1 VYSIRLAEVDDLPPL
16 PSVERRAVTLFE
28 GWLEETGLTPAVLAD
43 VSSLGELEG
52 ARAAGHLWVATTDTG
67 EVVGFAQLA
76 ILDGLAH
83 LDEIDVVPEH
93 AGRGVGSR
101 LLEAACRW
109 AEEAGY
115 PAITLSTFRDVPWN
129 RAFYERRGF
138 RADEAL
144 SERAGHQALVAAE
157 RARGLRVERR
167 LLMARPFREAY

>member
-1 VYSIRLAEVDDLPPL
+1 VRRAEADDVPEL

-28 GWLEETGLTPAVLAD
+28 GWEKETGLTPAVLSD
-43 VSSLGELEG
+43 VSSLEELEG

-67 EVVGFAQLA
+67 EVVGFVQVV

-83 LDEIDVVPEH
+83 LDEVDVVPEH
-93 AGRGVGSR
+93 GRQGVGSR
-101 LLEAACRW
+101 LVDAVCRW
-109 AEEAGY
+109 AEGAGY

-129 RAFYERRGF
+129 RAFYERHGF

-144 SERAGHQALVAAE
+144 AERPEHGALVAAE
-157 RARGLRVERR
+157 RVRGLRVDLR